1 MAKNTILNFLG
12 LALPL
17 FVGLLTMPFV
27 IRKLGTDRFGILS
40 LIWVVFGYFGILD
53 LGLGRATIKYIAACL
68 GTGNMADIPRFYWT
82 TVLLQ
87 GGFGILG
94 GALVVIATPLLT
106 ERILNIPAGFLPEA
120 KATFLIL
127 AFSLPVTIITPA
139 VRGVLEAAQRF
150 DLVNLVKIPASAAFY
165 LLPFLGVLAGFKLP
179 GIVLLIAGSR
189 VLALAAWG
197 WLTHIHFPGVFSR
210 IAIDRTKLRPLLRFG
225 GWVTLSSLIWPV
237 ITSLDRFMIGAF
249 LTMSAVSFYS
259 APYEVVT
266 RLGVIPGS
274 LGMTLFPA
282 FSALNGRENAPE
294 GRRVFVRSTKYLFLL
309 LAPLSIFLAFFAGDF
324 LQIWLG
330 GTFRLESTRV
340 FQILLL
346 GYLAGALANIPY
358 GFLQAA
364 GRPDLP
370 TKYQLIELVY
380 YGPLMW
386 VFIKTWGIAGAA
398 AAWTIRG
405 LINVGLHYFGAW
417 KMGAFQRLD
426 FRAAGLRRAFFPL
439 AGYALCALLLPHSA
453 WGVIAFVLLSGA
465 AALALWRYPLGSEE
479 RSWLRG
485 QAASILSAG
494 KRA

>member
-1 MAKNTILNFLG
+1 MKNTFINFIG
-12 LALPL
+12 MALPL
-17 FVGLLTMPFV
+17 FIGLLTIPFV

-53 LGLGRATIKYIAACL
+53 LGLGRATIRYIAACL
-68 GTGNMADIPRFYWT
+68 GTGNMTDVPRFYWT
-82 TVLLQ
+82 TILLQ
-87 GGFGILG
+87 GGFGII
-94 GALVVIATPLLT
+94 GAALIVIATPLLT
-106 ERILNIPAGFLPEA
+106 ERILNIPAGFVPEA
-120 KATFLIL
+120 KTTFLIL
-127 AFSLPVTIITPA
+127 AFSLPITIITPA

-165 LLPFLGVLAGFKLP
+165 LLPFLGVLVGFKLP
-179 GIVLLIAGSR
+179 GIVLLIACSR
-189 VLALAAWG
+189 VLALVAWG
-197 WLTHIHFPGVFSR
+197 WLTRLHFPTVFSR
-210 IAIDRTKLRPLLRFG
+210 IAIDRTKLRPLLGFG

-282 FSALNGRENAPE
+282 FSVLNGRENAAE
-294 GRRVFVRSTKYLFLL
+294 GSRVFIRSTKYLFLV

-330 GTFRLESTRV
+330 GDFRLESTRV

-358 GFLQAA
+358 GFLQAV

-370 TKYQLIELVY
+370 TKYQLIELAY

-398 AAWTIRG
+398 AAWTIRS

-417 KMGAFQRLD
+417 KMGAFHRTDLK
-426 FRAAGLRRAFFPL
+426 AAGIRQAFFPL
-439 AGYALCALLLPHSA
+439 TGYALCAFFLPHTI
-453 WGVIAFVLLSGA
+453 WGAIAFLLLSGA
-465 AALALWRYPLGSEE
+465 TGLALWRYPLGSEE

-485 QAASILSAG
+485 KVTSILSVG
-494 KRA
+494 KQA